1 MNTVSADSDF
11 VRNGRILTFY
21 SYKGGTGRSMSL
33 ANIAWI
39 LAMNGHR
46 VLMIDWDLEAPGLH
60 RWFGPLLEDPELQDS
75 RGVIEFFTDF
85 REGSQIERMRRS
97 KDLPPD
103 EQWFS
108 RYADL
113 AGLAVGVDFQFP
125 DDGCLHLVPAG
136 RQTVDYALL
145 VQAFD

>member
-1 MNTVSADSDF
+1 MNTVSADSDI

-60 RWFGPLLEDPELQDS
+60 RWFGPLLHGKRALWGLCVELVS
-75 RGVIEFFTDF
+75 
-85 REGSQIERMRRS
+85 
-97 KDLPPD
+97 L
-103 EQWFS
+103 
-108 RYADL
+108 
-113 AGLAVGVDFQFP
+113 
-125 DDGCLHLVPAG
+125 
-136 RQTVDYALL
+136 RQAR
-145 VQAFD
+145 